1 MATLE
6 EALYGLNMSPADTGY
21 GLATQ
26 AVSQATPQLIN
37 PYGSTGQAIGIGLG
51 SILLQSL
58 LGYQARQQAARNTL
72 EMNTLANQMQSFATP
87 QERTDFIAGIEDPI
101 QQSRLSTLATALRAQ
116 EQAREARAADT
127 LLGLETGAKFQTG
140 ELGMQLADEMNRRS
154 AQSRINEM
162 VRESDFLQSEE
173 GKKYLESLRQKSIA
187 QAAGVSERVNRQN
200 EDWYK
205 RANYTDKLNKENKI
219 FTKTLELS
227 NPEVP
232 ANVRSE
238 TGEIFAVAN
247 AARDLAVKIRDKI
260 DTFAELKLAKT
271 FTSAGEGLSEEIK
284 DLSDLIVRVRSGA
297 NAPLFESNNLAQ
309 ILIGTSELGPE
320 AAAASIDR
328 FANRSFMIGSDR
340 LLAGAKN
347 PSILAA
353 EARRAAETG
362 TKLNLTPQ
370 KELILPAQG
379 EDIFAGASDATPAPA
394 PAALSDA
401 VARARAALADPNL
414 SNEMKQRIQNKLTE
428 LGVQE

>member
-116 EQAREARAADT
+116 EQKNTFDVERAKQLKIAELQAAVSPEGREKQQMDLELLREQLGARLSRDISFENVKQANR
-127 LLGLETGAKFQTG
+127 LERQDRQAEISKAQT
-140 ELGMQLADEMNRRS
+140 E
-154 AQSRINEM
+154 
-162 VRESDFLQSEE
+162 
-173 GKKYLESLRQKSIA
+173 LRQKLSDAAAKNRLTAGEAESLGSDYNAAGELEKLANDLATMSEFDAKASLSSVLGSQIA
-187 QAAGVSERVNRQN
+187 QQTGLYARYNRLKADFRN
-200 EDWYK
+200 
-205 RANYTDKLNKENKI
+205 KL
-219 FTKTLELS
+219 FGASLS
-227 NPEVP
+227 G
-232 ANVRSE
+232 
-238 TGEIFAVAN
+238 GEASSAN
-247 AARDLAVKIRDKI
+247 AIFGESPFASKETTVLALRGI
-260 DTFAELKLAKT
+260 
-271 FTSAGEGLSEEIK
+271 SNQ
-284 DLSDLIVRVRSGA
+284 LI
-297 NAPLFESNNLAQ
+297 NQ
-309 ILIGTSELGPE
+309 
-320 AAAASIDR
+320 
-328 FANRSFMIGSDR
+328 
-340 LLAGAKN
+340 AKN
-347 PSILAA
+347 RLAA
-353 EARRAAETG
+353 KQTDVPDLYNMFDSASRGEWRPMAA
-362 TKLNLTPQ
+362 
-370 KELILPAQG
+370 PAQG
-379 EDIFAGASDATPAPA
+379 EDIFAGASDTTPTPAPA
-394 PAALSDA
+394 SAAPSDA